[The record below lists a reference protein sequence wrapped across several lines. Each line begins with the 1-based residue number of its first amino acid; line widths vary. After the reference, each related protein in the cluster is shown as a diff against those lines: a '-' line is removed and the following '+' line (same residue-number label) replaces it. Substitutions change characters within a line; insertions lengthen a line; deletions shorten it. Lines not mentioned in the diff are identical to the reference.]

1 MMSKACKKK
10 RRVMSKVLFADQQDY
25 RVAMPKIQIMR
36 RRVTLL
42 LPKHKI
48 TTSQSTKILRASKRR
63 TRVKILLPGLTTTLS
78 WVKASKFKMC
88 KKRNRVKF
96 RELRHR
102 IKKSKIRWP
111 LNTITATCHKV
122 QAGLEYPI
130 TLKNRWWM
138 RSTKKILLLKI
149 TKEGQ
154 TTSNCSERPEQAT

>member
-1 MMSKACKKK
+1 MISKTCKKK
-10 RRVMSKVLFADQQDY
+10 RRVINKVLFAGQQDY
-25 RVAMPKIQIMR
+25 RAAMLKTLTMKKKVI
-36 RRVTLL
+36 LL

-96 RELRHR
+96 LELRHR
-102 IKKSKIRWP
+102 IKRSKIRWP
-111 LNTITATCHKV
+111 LNKITATCHKV